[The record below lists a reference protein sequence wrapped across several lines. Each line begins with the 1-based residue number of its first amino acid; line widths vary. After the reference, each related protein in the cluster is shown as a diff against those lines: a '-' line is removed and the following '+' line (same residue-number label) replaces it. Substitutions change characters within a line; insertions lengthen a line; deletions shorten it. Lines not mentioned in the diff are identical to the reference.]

1 MAGKMKEYGVAVRTI
16 RLFFH
21 RTVCRGCDLPPQSAD
36 ADTPAS
42 VTAVIPA
49 SVTAVSPVS
58 VISLVFIAVP
68 MSFDAQTLNEV
79 LPITIGSVVFIGVGE
94 LLAAKKG
101 KAPLDRT
108 EAAVEKEKIIV

>member
-1 MAGKMKEYGVAVRTI
+1 MGGGRAFLKVLAA
-16 RLFFH
+16 
-21 RTVCRGCDLPPQSAD
+21 LPM
-36 ADTPAS
+36 
-42 VTAVIPA
+42 IMI
-49 SVTAVSPVS
+49 

-101 KAPLDRT
+101 KAPLVRT
-108 EAAVEKEKIIV
+108 EAAMEKEKIIV